1 MLKFIKSKWTSLF
14 FSNFLGVYNDN
25 LLKNSVIF
33 IAVAWTLPSWLNQSQ
48 LIAIVSGCLV
58 IPYVFL
64 SPFGGRLSVRYS
76 KLKIFRLFKLLEL
89 PIMLV
94 ACVSFYYQWIYLA
107 VFSVLLMGTQSSLYS
122 PSKYSLIR
130 DIGGEEGV
138 SFGSGVFEMMA
149 FLGILIGTITA
160 SFISDNY
167 SSAILFAFFMGLA
180 LAGYVVTRQIK
191 ANELPEEQ
199 TDSLK
204 MDPIRFLI
212 DSYHFGHKHDPVNS
226 AVFGAASF
234 WLIGSILQM
243 NLVIHTKNIYQATN
257 STTGVI
263 MAIVAIGIA
272 AGCWTAGKISGNRV
286 NKGLILIGLSG
297 MIVILCMLTFLNTGI
312 YLYAV
317 LVFLTAFSGGIFQI
331 PNLSMLQNAGLG
343 RKLGDMIAYLNLVTF
358 VFILIGAFLFSGVTG
373 LFNQNSYLV
382 FCLILVICIL
392 VGIYFLLKSPVYLSE
407 MLKTFKL
414 K

>member
-64 SPFGGRLSVRYS
+64 SPYGGRLSVRYS
-76 KLKIFRLFKLLEL
+76 KLKIFRLFKFLEL

-94 ACVSFYYQWIYLA
+94 ACFAFYYQWIYLA

-167 SSAILFAFFMGLA
+167 SPAILFAFFMGLA

-204 MDPIRFLI
+204 MDPVRFLI
-212 DSYHFGHKHDPVNS
+212 ESYRFGHKHDPVNS

-243 NLVIHTKNIYQATN
+243 NLVIHTKNVYQSTN
-257 STTGVI
+257 STTGII

-272 AGCWTAGKISGNRV
+272 AGCWTAGKISGNTV
-286 NKGLILIGLSG
+286 NKGLILTGLTG
-297 MIVILCMLTFLNTGI
+297 MLITLAALTFLKTGI

-358 VFILIGAFLFSGVTG
+358 VFILSGSLLFSLTTS

-382 FCLILVICIL
+382 FGLILVICIL